1 MVKYLFIALLIY
13 NSNAFAFAK
22 IIADVGTTID
32 AAPFI
37 NQLRGDEKPPQKIKP
52 KTAYESYYT
61 EQSKNLTPG
70 KVKSQTVNI
79 KNLHQ
84 PIFIIG
90 SDEKSLNW
98 LDKYHS
104 QLKKINA
111 IGFIVNLKNPDEY
124 KKISGKY
131 KLPLFPI
138 NGDALADKFNIHH
151 YPVLISQHR
160 IEQ

>member
-1 MVKYLFIALLIY
+1 MTKLLVPFLLLI
-13 NSNAFAFAK
+13 SINAFAFAK
-22 IIADVGTTID
+22 VIADVGTTID

-37 NQLRGDEKPPQKIKP
+37 NQLRGDEEPPQKIKP

-61 EQSKNLTPG
+61 EQSKNLTIG
-70 KVKSQTVNI
+70 KVKSQTINI
-79 KNLHQ
+79 KNLPQ

-104 QLKKINA
+104 RLKKIKA
-111 IGFIVNLKNPDEY
+111 IGFIVNLKNSDEY

-138 NGDALADKFNIHH
+138 NGDAFADKFNIHH